1 MGSENLNNVVRATF
15 EKDPFG
21 NGVQE
26 ALGGRASRWA
36 AAGKRSHSYLN
47 RLDQGKEKQRVQ
59 EGRASCV
66 HPSYDCESALS
77 HMYNFLNGV
86 SENMR
91 A

>member
-1 MGSENLNNVVRATF
+1 MGSENLNNVVRVTF

-21 NGVQE
+21 SGVQE

-36 AAGKRSHSYLN
+36 TAGERSHCN
-47 RLDQGKEKQRVQ
+47 RSDQGKEKQRGQ

-66 HPSYDCESALS
+66 RPSCGCESALS
-77 HMYNFLNGV
+77 HMYNSLNGV